1 MRLIRNRSLAV
12 AALLA
17 LLATFVLAQEK
28 EAPPEGSAP
37 KPFTSPRRQSETLPN
52 GLRVTSA
59 HYGLIPKVMVELVVT
74 GGDVS
79 EPADKQG
86 IGNLMGELIKEGT
99 ETRSAAQ
106 VAQEAASIGGAISV
120 RVEPDD
126 ITIQGQALSDGAD
139 ALVKLVADVALHPK
153 FPDSELPRLKA
164 DLLRQI
170 AIAKSSATVMAA
182 QEFLK
187 TVYGDNGYGR
197 ALPDESVLKSLTLA
211 DVKAFYGKRFVASNA
226 RLYITGVFDDGLRQT
241 IESAFS
247 SWPKG
252 RGFENPV
259 IKAQTKHTLAL
270 VDRPG
275 APQSTIY
282 MGLPVATPG
291 NKDYIPLQVADSI
304 LGGSFM
310 SRITTNI
317 REEKGYTYSP
327 HSVLETNAQNTIW
340 AEHAD
345 VTTKFTGASL
355 TEIYGEI
362 DKLRKQAP
370 PDKELKGIQNGM
382 AGVFILR
389 NSSRQGIINMFKLV
403 DLHHLP
409 ADYLDTYISNMYAV
423 KPPQVQGML
432 EKYIDPG
439 KMTVVVVGDKSQI
452 EKQVAPF
459 KPGS

>member
-1 MRLIRNRSLAV
+1 
-12 AALLA
+12 
-17 LLATFVLAQEK
+17 
-28 EAPPEGSAP
+28 
-37 KPFTSPRRQSETLPN
+37 
-52 GLRVTSA
+52 
-59 HYGLIPKVMVELVVT
+59 
-74 GGDVS
+74 
-79 EPADKQG
+79 
-86 IGNLMGELIKEGT
+86 
-99 ETRSAAQ
+99 
-106 VAQEAASIGGAISV
+106 
-120 RVEPDD
+120 
-126 ITIQGQALSDGAD
+126 
-139 ALVKLVADVALHPK
+139 
-153 FPDSELPRLKA
+153 
-164 DLLRQI
+164 
-170 AIAKSSATVMAA
+170 
-182 QEFLK
+182 
-187 TVYGDNGYGR
+187 
-197 ALPDESVLKSLTLA
+197 
-211 DVKAFYGKRFVASNA
+211 
-226 RLYITGVFDDGLRQT
+226 
-241 IESAFS
+241 
-247 SWPKG
+247 
-252 RGFENPV
+252 
-259 IKAQTKHTLAL
+259 
-270 VDRPG
+270 
-275 APQSTIY
+275 
-282 MGLPVATPG
+282 
-291 NKDYIPLQVADSI
+291 
-304 LGGSFM
+304 M

-423 KPPQVQGML
+423 KSSQVQGMM

-452 EKQVAPF
+452 ETQVAPF